1 VITTRNEKKL
11 LSNSD
16 AFGRTGRLGKA
27 KLLYMNGGTF
37 ATAAPGCILSGFFSG
52 MPSLAL

>member
-11 LSNSD
+11 LLNSD

-52 MPSLAL
+52 MPPLAL